1 MSDEELREFGKAA
14 RYMCFGGFTK
24 TNRTTCIGCLAF
36 GHGQSGIIYARGR
49 IKDRMQLLAWNI
61 TKNGMV
67 TLGTLL
73 LRLDEMTAGLNT
85 Y

>member
-1 MSDEELREFGKAA
+1 
-14 RYMCFGGFTK
+14 
-24 TNRTTCIGCLAF
+24 
-36 GHGQSGIIYARGR
+36 
-49 IKDRMQLLAWNI
+49 MQLLAWNI

-73 LRLDEMTAGLNT
+73 LRLDEMTTDLNT